1 MTRGNETG
9 SVGYRVF
16 LFLILSVSI
25 ANASD
30 IGVSQSIDKTAM
42 AFEDVVVFEIELTWQ
57 GTQLSYL
64 FDKPLNPEFD
74 QFKVRKFSSSISSS
88 GVGEEERTTKRMKF
102 TLEPTASGLTS
113 IPALTIEYLA
123 WPDSIPGELVTE
135 MMAVTIAEPLPVV
148 ETEAGALSVSTKII
162 AIVVV
167 LVAATVV
174 AFVVRRRKPIKVA
187 KSPREDFLE
196 NLARSKE
203 DAMGDLKKLQI
214 GVYRHL
220 VTYLGAEYSLA
231 LTGMTSE
238 EIMSVLGKTD
248 MPSNHRER
256 IIGWLTRAE
265 KEKFSPVAAAPGE
278 ATRLESDIR
287 LFFENI

>member
-1 MTRGNETG
+1 MGF
-9 SVGYRVF
+9 RVL

-25 ANASD
+25 ANASG

-64 FDKPLNPEFD
+64 FDKPLNPVFD

-102 TLEPTASGLTS
+102 TLEPTASGLAT

-148 ETEAGALSVSTKII
+148 ENETGGLSVGTAI
-162 AIVVV
+162 IVVV
-167 LVAATVV
+167 VVLAVAVV
-174 AFVVRRRKPIKVA
+174 VVIVIRRRKPIKVA
-187 KSPREDFLE
+187 KSPKEDFLE

-220 VTYLGAEYSLA
+220 VTYLGNEYNLA
-231 LTGMTSE
+231 LAGMTSE
-238 EIMSVLGKTD
+238 EIMSVLEKTNI
-248 MPSNHRER
+248 PPVHREK
-256 IIGWLTRAE
+256 IAGWLTRAE

-287 LFFENI
+287 SFFDNI